1 MDGQLAPTGV
11 RMKSI
16 KFTIHKVEQL
26 LQVAVQLPEIR
37 NIHGLILNVS
47 LSILLK

>member
-1 MDGQLAPTGV
+1 MDGQLEPTGV

-16 KFTIHKVEQL
+16 KLTPPSKEQL

-37 NIHGLILNVS
+37 YIHGLILYVS